1 MDVLFTAVGS
11 IGTRH
16 VGNLSKVCK
25 QKGIELNIDVYR
37 YTNRALDDDLKKSLV
52 NMLE

>member
-25 QKGIELNIDVYR
+25 QIGIDLNIDVCR
-37 YTNRALDDDLKKSLV
+37 YTDRVLDNDLKKYINYL
-52 NMLE
+52 